1 MFAKIKRFYQ
11 LGLYSKLQVAQ
22 FVEKGVITPSQ
33 YKQITGDD
41 YAEGD
46 NS

>member
-11 LGLYSKLQVAQ
+11 LGLYSKVQVAQ
-22 FVEKGVITPSQ
+22 FVAKGIITQAQ

-41 YAEGD
+41 YDGEG
-46 NS
+46 S